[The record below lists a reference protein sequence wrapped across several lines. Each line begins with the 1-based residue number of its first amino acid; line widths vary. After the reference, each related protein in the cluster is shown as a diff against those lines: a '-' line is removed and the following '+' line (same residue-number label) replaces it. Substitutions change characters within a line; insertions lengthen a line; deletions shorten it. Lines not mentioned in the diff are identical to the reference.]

1 MKNLLSLGVALIVG
15 TVGAAT
21 TGIVPEDGAYRF
33 AFGVDA
39 VADGFAVPV
48 SAVYDAQTSYA
59 NTPGGTFTYGFL
71 GTTDASYATDM
82 PWSLPSVPYAI
93 DGFKVV
99 QGQSIR
105 LREIP
110 GKGVAGPLKADYLPV
125 GASTYE
131 GRYPVR
137 FSMSAEPNAYYAVT
151 CTVVNVS
158 STATADVTLFSE
170 RCHIQAHHLTL
181 APDETR
187 TFAWSVELAPNVFKS
202 SGTYIDDAINVVVVG
217 ENAGLQ
223 SLVVV
228 KQPQVAGTVRGVA
241 TDRMNVGKTMWLCD
255 DSTGTDQRNDTPY
268 FSLQNYS
275 GVGSGLSRY
284 APASLAIRNQGEGG
298 LATNAGSHRRSCLLK
313 EGDYL
318 YVEYGHNEGS
328 VESYTNNL
336 ELYLADATVAKANLI
351 IVSPVERRSSWNS
364 ETETWNRSLEK
375 ITAGGEAWVEDKI
388 AQGATNVAF
397 LDLNTRYND
406 WMNAEIRRIHAAHP
420 EIPLTAAISYYY
432 RSAKGAHVD
441 NTHINNAGTDQA
453 AYWVWYDA
461 LARVAVGERAD
472 ATASER
478 VQAAVLKGITDGYQG
493 TVGLESA
500 EANLPWSVTDE
511 IIAAGLAPN
520 AVWDTP
526 VTSGYDY
533 VNEAVVAGIDAE
545 PQADGSLMLR
555 GVTMRILNPVNY
567 YKAVVEVVSA
577 DGSETNRYYSY
588 YNYDVG
594 GAGKLSGDLVVP
606 EEAGFLTADRDKAE
620 VSAPD
625 CAAITIPA
633 GATASAWI
641 AVADAATWQVGAA
654 TPCSE
659 KYPIAWWSSVVVNE
673 DCASADDW
681 KVLTQAVYTT
691 NVVDGALS
699 FSSTGANAANTKK
712 NFGLYRELDGAIASG
727 RYRISFKALIEAGE
741 ISFRL
746 GDQINSTTTLF
757 QDDIRL
763 LTLTTAGVT
772 GYRDLV
778 PLVTVAEGTDG
789 ERVPQALV
797 NTARWIDVD
806 LIVDRDNGRAAYSV
820 GGSAYVTWED
830 SDVIPGAFAGRTWK
844 YFGITTPGQTSTYGA
859 IDDLKVLKLAPGE
872 VVSEKYAVEQWN
884 LAEVGTSGNPSLVGG
899 EVTANGYV
907 WQNAA
912 NKGTGSTL
920 SSNRYMTFTPAKD
933 GRLTVRFS
941 VDAVIANR
949 MPTLIVNTGE
959 TTACCVNDATKLASA
974 GASVAATEYTLSVDL
989 TAGTTYYIWPYSYNW
1004 SGAGFSHNYT
1014 IASVAY
1020 TTEKSNERVFA
1031 VAEGVTETCAEVLA
1045 DRLELVKT
1053 GAGTLN
1059 LVGNNSFIGDVRVTA
1074 GVLRLDGPYAA
1085 AGTIIAQYEGRE
1097 LETNRFVT
1105 ATAVARPQHTFMV
1118 WNPSGV
1124 EGDWYSAMADYN
1136 NSSAWSVCK
1145 RAQKDTYWQVRNYD
1159 TWTRPV
1165 VVSGSGDA
1173 AKSGLQLLEVTTGD
1187 WVRNAT
1193 GRLAFGSGKENTLHE
1208 IVLYSTALTDEQQA
1222 LMETYLMAK
1231 WGIGAAT
1238 YTQLPEAS
1246 SVSVAAGATLDLDAA
1261 RPVVSRVM
1269 LAEGSVLAVDAVQS
1283 GEKLLT
1289 AQTIENA
1296 GAILKVGGK
1305 VSSRFV
1311 LSAVDNPDGTQSLVA
1326 QRTGLIIFFQ

>member
-1 MKNLLSLGVALIVG
+1 MKKALFCVAIFL
-15 TVGAAT
+15 TLAARAVT
-21 TGIVPEDGAYRF
+21 TGIVPAEGVFRF
-33 AFGVDA
+33 TFGTDSA
-39 VADGFAVPV
+39 VDGFAVPA
-48 SAVYDAQTSYA
+48 SAVYDANHQYG
-59 NTPGGTFTYGFL
+59 NTTGETFTYGFL
-71 GTTDASYATDM
+71 GTTAESYKTDV
-82 PWSLPSVPYAI
+82 PWSLPSVAYAI

-99 QGQSIR
+99 QGQSI
-105 LREIP
+105 LLHGVP
-110 GKGVAGPLKADYLPV
+110 GKGVTGPSAAEYLPA
-125 GASTYE
+125 GASPYE
-131 GRYPVR
+131 GRYPIR
-137 FSMSAEPNAYYAVT
+137 FAMSAEPNAYYAVT

-158 STATADVTLFSE
+158 STANADVTLFSE

-202 SGTYIDDAINVVVVG
+202 SGTYVDDAINVVVVG
-217 ENAGLQ
+217 ENAGLH
-223 SLVVV
+223 SLVVI
-228 KQPQVAGTVRGVA
+228 KQPQVAGSVRGAA
-241 TDRMNVGKTMWLCD
+241 TDKMNVGKTMWLCD

-284 APASLAIRNQGEGG
+284 APANLAIRNQGEGG
-298 LATNAGSHRRSCLLK
+298 LATSAGSHRRSCLLK

-328 VESYTNNL
+328 VESFTNNL
-336 ELYLADATVAKANLI
+336 ELYLADANTAKANLI
-351 IVSPVERRSSWNS
+351 IVSPVERRSSWNK

-375 ITAGGEAWVEDKI
+375 ITLGGEAWVEDKI
-388 AQGATNVAF
+388 AQGVTNVAF
-397 LDLNTRYND
+397 LDLNKRYTD
-406 WMNAEIRRIHAAHP
+406 WMNAESRRIHALNPA
-420 EIPLTAAISYYY
+420 IPLNAAISFYY

-461 LARVAVGERAD
+461 LARVAAGGRAD

-478 VQAAVLKGITDGYQG
+478 VQATVLKGITDGYQG

-500 EANLPWSVTDE
+500 EANLPWLVSDE

-520 AVWDTP
+520 AFWDAP

-555 GVTMRILNPVNY
+555 GVTMRILNPGNY
-567 YKAVVEVVSA
+567 YKAVVEVVNA

-606 EEAGFLTADRDKAE
+606 EQAGFLTADRDKAE
-620 VSAPD
+620 VSAPE
-625 CAAITIPA
+625 CATITVPV
-633 GATASAWI
+633 GATASVWI
-641 AVADAATWQVGAA
+641 AVADAGTWQVGAA

-691 NVVDGALS
+691 NVVDGTLS

-757 QDDIRL
+757 QNDIRL

-789 ERVPQALV
+789 ERVPQAQV

-806 LIVDRDNGRAAYSV
+806 LIVDRDNGRASYSV

-830 SDVIPGAFAGRTWK
+830 AEVIPGAFAGRTWK

-872 VVSEKYAVEQWN
+872 VVSEKYEVEQWN

-920 SSNRYMTFTPAKD
+920 SSNRFMTFTPAKD

-941 VDAVIANR
+941 VDAVVANR
-949 MPTLIVNTGE
+949 TPTLIVNAGE

-974 GASVAATEYTLSVDL
+974 GASVAATEYTLSIDL
-989 TAGTTYYIWPYSYNW
+989 TAGMTYYIWPYSYNW
-1004 SGAGFSHNYT
+1004 SGAGFKHAYT
-1014 IASVAY
+1014 ITSIAY
-1020 TTEKSNERVFA
+1020 TTEKTNERVFA

-1085 AGTIIAQYEGRE
+1085 AGTVIAQYEGRE
-1097 LETNRFVT
+1097 LATNQFVT
-1105 ATAVARPQHTFMV
+1105 AAAVTRPLHTFMV

-1124 EGDWYSAMADYN
+1124 EGDYYTAMFDYN
-1136 NSSAWSVCK
+1136 NSLWCVRK
-1145 RAQKDTYWQVRNYD
+1145 RGQNDGYWQVRNYNK
-1159 TWTRPV
+1159 WTRQV
-1165 VVSGSGDA
+1165 AVNGSGDA

-1193 GRLAFGSGKENTLHE
+1193 GRLSFGSGKENTLHE
-1208 IVLYSTALTDEQQA
+1208 IVLYSTALSSDQQA
-1222 LMETYLMAK
+1222 QMESYLMAK
-1231 WGIGAAT
+1231 WGIGTTT
-1238 YTQLPEAS
+1238 YTQLPPDAS
-1246 SVSVAAGATLDLDAA
+1246 VEVAADATLDLGSA

-1326 QRTGLIIFFQ
+1326 QRMGLIIFFQ